1 MLHLKLQTCFICLGL
16 ISAILSFQ
24 KFPLKLNEF
33 EPENEFKQDTLVSWT
48 CDMALIKSCIVQH
61 ANVWDIKATTILLVG
76 SSSTFKYS
84 ASGRAETWIE
94 NLVSEKYEKKIG
106 KLFCLYFRT
115 FRIFWD
121 SNKILTTFGGH
132 GQIFLC
138 SDRKRV
144 DSLEKYTQIVNLIN
158 IFVGI

>member
-1 MLHLKLQTCFICLGL
+1 MLIIYRAHAAGSYLLLWMVSKYTRSFILQCPQGHRVRKLIVQQIRYTKQDTFERFFLVLIKMLHLKLLTCFICLGL

-33 EPENEFKQDTLVSWT
+33 EPENELKQDTLVSWT
-48 CDMALIKSCIVQH
+48 WDLALIKSCIVQH

-94 NLVSEKYEKKIG
+94 NLVSEK
-106 KLFCLYFRT
+106 
-115 FRIFWD
+115 
-121 SNKILTTFGGH
+121 
-132 GQIFLC
+132 
-138 SDRKRV
+138 
-144 DSLEKYTQIVNLIN
+144 
-158 IFVGI
+158 